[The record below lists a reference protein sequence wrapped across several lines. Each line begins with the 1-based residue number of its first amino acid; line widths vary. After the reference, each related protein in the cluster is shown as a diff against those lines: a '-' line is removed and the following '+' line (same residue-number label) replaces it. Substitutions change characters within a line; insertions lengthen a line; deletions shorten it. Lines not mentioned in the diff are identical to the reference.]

1 MSFAS
6 HSLGELE
13 QVKTW
18 TNTHAIVRIFFTTY
32 FNMSYK
38 ESTNFVPTPSMKSIK
53 KVCSDL
59 GINSVITQQ
68 QMLFF
73 VISFGWSYGFVG
85 SVFQGFGARGVPV

>member
-1 MSFAS
+1 
-6 HSLGELE
+6 
-13 QVKTW
+13 
-18 TNTHAIVRIFFTTY
+18 
-32 FNMSYK
+32 MSYK

-73 VISFGWSYGFVG
+73 VISFGWSYGFANIFLKYFHVG
-85 SVFQGFGARGVPV
+85 ILFSPKIIAIYVAVLE